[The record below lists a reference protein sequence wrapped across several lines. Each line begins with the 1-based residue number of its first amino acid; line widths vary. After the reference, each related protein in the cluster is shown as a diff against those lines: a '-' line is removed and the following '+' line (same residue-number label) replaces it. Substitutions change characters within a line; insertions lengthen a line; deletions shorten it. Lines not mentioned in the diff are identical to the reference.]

1 MAQRQQDDQAWRA
14 ERNRLRSA
22 LTATV
27 VTRAWHA
34 ILIITDN
41 SAEGAGAAYGFTRSG
56 AQGAPAWFPQ
66 AYLKASNTGTD
77 DRFGFS
83 VAVDGDTVVVG
94 AYGEASAATGVGGNQ
109 ADNSAIDAGAA
120 YVFTQSGATWTQQA
134 YLKASNTE
142 AGDEF
147 GASMA
152 VDGNTVV
159 VGAQYEDSAAT
170 GVNGNQADNSV
181 FRAGAAYGFTR
192 SGGTWTQQAYLKA
205 SNPETI
211 DLFGSSVAVDGN
223 TIVIGADRED
233 SGATGVNGNQADNSA
248 DDSGAAYGFT
258 RSGATW
264 TPQAYLKATN
274 AGAGD
279 FFGSSVAV
287 DGDTVVVGAPYED
300 SAATGVGADQTDNS
314 AVSAGAIYS
323 FSAGNL
329 PTATPTII
337 VTPSVPTTTATTPA
351 TATASATPTVIVTP
365 TTPTGAVS
373 RIYLPLIT
381 VVAGP

>member
-1 MAQRQQDDQAWRA
+1 
-14 ERNRLRSA
+14 
-22 LTATV
+22 
-27 VTRAWHA
+27 
-34 ILIITDN
+34 
-41 SAEGAGAAYGFTRSG
+41 
-56 AQGAPAWFPQ
+56 
-66 AYLKASNTGTD
+66 
-77 DRFGFS
+77 
-83 VAVDGDTVVVG
+83 
-94 AYGEASAATGVGGNQ
+94 
-109 ADNSAIDAGAA
+109 
-120 YVFTQSGATWTQQA
+120 
-134 YLKASNTE
+134 
-142 AGDEF
+142 
-147 GASMA
+147 
-152 VDGNTVV
+152 
-159 VGAQYEDSAAT
+159 
-170 GVNGNQADNSV
+170 
-181 FRAGAAYGFTR
+181 
-192 SGGTWTQQAYLKA
+192 TWTQQAYLKA